1 MEVRFLRGRMMRQ
14 VIEKSFLDWS
24 RDHNQKI
31 QARGI
36 EALLALKAKTITA
49 QSNANSRCV
58 WPSVFEHRN
67 SRYLSRRMDSFG
79 QL

>member
-1 MEVRFLRGRMMRQ
+1 MRQ

-24 RDHNQKI
+24 REKNQKI

-49 QSNANSRCV
+49 HSNANSRCV
-58 WPSVFEHRN
+58 WPSVFENRN
-67 SRYLSRRMDSFG
+67 SRYLSRRMEIS
-79 QL
+79 